1 MTNITCENVSIF
13 VMLTSL
19 QYSYFELSAY
29 IDEENFK
36 KEEDKMNKPKIAWI
50 TDTTSSLSKEFI
62 EKHHIHIIPLH
73 VVINDKFYKETID
86 ITEEDFYHRMKN
98 EEGKFQSSQP
108 NIGDI
113 VDLYERLKGEYDFG
127 IAIHASSTL
136 TGTYQTSVMAA
147 EMVGFKLFAIDSH
160 TGSYPLSFLVKRGIE
175 LVEQG
180 CEIAEVV
187 SQLNNLREHTRLYL
201 VPSNLDQLHKSGRVS
216 GSQKILASLF
226 NIKPILS
233 IEDGAAKI
241 KDKVRTEKKALAWL
255 VNNLKE
261 DLATKKV
268 QKVAIVHANDRER
281 AEGLEQLINE
291 TFPSIKT
298 EQLMLITVAGVHTGV
313 GTLGLS
319 WVNE

>member
-1 MTNITCENVSIF
+1 
-13 VMLTSL
+13 
-19 QYSYFELSAY
+19 
-29 IDEENFK
+29 
-36 KEEDKMNKPKIAWI
+36 MNKPKIAWI
-50 TDTTSSLSKEFI
+50 TDTTASLSKEFI
-62 EKHHIHIIPLH
+62 EKHHIHVIPLH
-73 VVINDKFYKETID
+73 VVINDKFYRETID
-86 ITEEDFYHRMKN
+86 ITEEEFYNRMKN

-113 VDLYERLKGEYDFG
+113 VELYEKLKEEYDFG
-127 IAIHASSTL
+127 VAIHASSTL

-147 EMVGFKLFAIDSH
+147 EMADFKLYAIDSR
-160 TGSYPLSFLVKRGIE
+160 TGSYPLSFLVKRGID

-180 CEIAEVV
+180 FEMEEVV
-187 SQLNNLREHTRLYL
+187 SQLNNLRDHTRLYL

-216 GSQKILASLF
+216 GSQRILASLF

-261 DLATKKV
+261 DLDTKAV
-268 QKVAIVHANDRER
+268 QKVAIVHANDRDK
-281 AEGLEQLINE
+281 ANDLEQIINE
-291 TFPSIKT
+291 TFPAIET
-298 EQLMLITVAGVHTGV
+298 ETLMLITVAGVHTGV

>member
-1 MTNITCENVSIF
+1 M
-13 VMLTSL
+13 
-19 QYSYFELSAY
+19 
-29 IDEENFK
+29 
-36 KEEDKMNKPKIAWI
+36 KESDKMNKPKIAWI
-50 TDTTSSLSKEFI
+50 TDTTASLSKEFI
-62 EKHHIHIIPLH
+62 EKHHIHVIPLH

-86 ITEEDFYHRMKN
+86 ITEEDFYNRMKN
-98 EEGKFQSSQP
+98 EDGKFQSSQP

-113 VDLYERLKGEYDFG
+113 VDLYEKLKEEYDFG
-127 IAIHASSTL
+127 VAIHASSTL

-147 EMVGFKLFAIDSH
+147 EMAGFKLFAIDSH

-180 CEIAEVV
+180 LEIGEVV
-187 SQLNNLREHTRLYL
+187 DQLNNLREHTRLFL

-233 IEDGAAKI
+233 IEDGSAKI
-241 KDKVRTEKKALAWL
+241 KDKVRTEKKAHAWL

-261 DLATKKV
+261 DLETKTV
-268 QKVAIVHANDRER
+268 QKVAIVHANDQEK
-281 AEGLEQLINE
+281 ANGLEKIIKE
-291 TFPSIKT
+291 TFPTIET
-298 EQLMLITVAGVHTGV
+298 EKLMLITVAGVHTGV

>member
-1 MTNITCENVSIF
+1 
-13 VMLTSL
+13 
-19 QYSYFELSAY
+19 
-29 IDEENFK
+29 
-36 KEEDKMNKPKIAWI
+36 MNKPKIAWI
-50 TDTTSSLSKEFI
+50 TDTTASLSKEFI
-62 EKHHIHIIPLH
+62 EKHHIHVIPLH

-86 ITEEDFYHRMKN
+86 ITEEDFYNRMKN
-98 EEGKFQSSQP
+98 EDGKFQSSQP

-113 VDLYERLKGEYDFG
+113 VDLYEKLKEEYDFG
-127 IAIHASSTL
+127 VAIHASSTL

-147 EMVGFKLFAIDSH
+147 EMAGFKLYAIDSH

-180 CEIAEVV
+180 LEMGEVV
-187 SQLNNLREHTRLYL
+187 DQLNKLREHTRLFL

-241 KDKVRTEKKALAWL
+241 KDKVRTEKKAHAWL

-261 DLATKKV
+261 DLETKTV
-268 QKVAIVHANDRER
+268 QKVAIVHANDQEK
-281 AEGLEQLINE
+281 ANGLEKIINE
-291 TFPSIKT
+291 TFPTIET
-298 EQLMLITVAGVHTGV
+298 EKLMLITVAGVHTGV

-319 WVNE
+319 WVTE

>member
-1 MTNITCENVSIF
+1 
-13 VMLTSL
+13 L
-19 QYSYFELSAY
+19 
-29 IDEENFK
+29 
-36 KEEDKMNKPKIAWI
+36 KESDKMNKPKIAWI
-50 TDTTSSLSKEFI
+50 TDTTATLSKEFI
-62 EKHHIHIIPLH
+62 EKHQIHVIPLH
-73 VVINDKFYKETID
+73 VVINDTFYKETID
-86 ITEEDFYHRMKN
+86 ITAEDFYERMKN

-113 VDLYERLKGEYDFG
+113 VELYEKLKEEYDFG

-147 EMVGFKLFAIDSH
+147 EMAGFKLFAIDSH
-160 TGSYPLSFLVKRGIE
+160 TGSYPLSFLVKRGVE
-175 LVEQG
+175 LVEKG
-180 CEIAEVV
+180 IDIDEVV
-187 SQLNNLREHTRLYL
+187 SQLNSLREHTRLFL

-261 DLATKKV
+261 DLETKTVK
-268 QKVAIVHANDRER
+268 KVAIVHANDREK
-281 AEGLEQLINE
+281 AEGLEQIINE
-291 TFPSIKT
+291 TFPTIET
-298 EQLMLITVAGVHTGV
+298 EKLMLITVAGVHTGV

>member
-1 MTNITCENVSIF
+1 M
-13 VMLTSL
+13 
-19 QYSYFELSAY
+19 
-29 IDEENFK
+29 K
-36 KEEDKMNKPKIAWI
+36 KEDKKMSKPKIAWI
-50 TDTTSSLSKEFI
+50 TDTTASLSKEFVAQHNI
-62 EKHHIHIIPLH
+62 YVIPLH
-73 VVINDKFYKETID
+73 VVINDQFYKETID
-86 ITEEDFYHRMKN
+86 ISAEDFYEKMSN

-113 VDLYERLKGEYDFG
+113 IDLYERLKGEYDFG

-160 TGSYPLSFLVKRGIE
+160 TGSYPLSFIVKKGIE

-180 CEIAEVV
+180 LGINEVV
-187 SQLNNLREHTRLYL
+187 SQLNSLREHTRLYL

-216 GSQKILASLF
+216 GSQKIFASLF

-241 KDKVRTEKKALAWL
+241 KDKVRTEKKAFAWL
-255 VNNLKE
+255 MNKLKE
-261 DLATKKV
+261 DLDTKTV
-268 QKVAIVHANDRER
+268 RKVAVVHANDRSKAAR
-281 AEGLEQLINE
+281 LEQLVKD
-291 TFPSIKT
+291 TFPAIET
-298 EQLMLITVAGVHTGV
+298 ETLMLITVAGVHTGV

-319 WVNE
+319 WVNES

>member
-1 MTNITCENVSIF
+1 M
-13 VMLTSL
+13 
-19 QYSYFELSAY
+19 
-29 IDEENFK
+29 
-36 KEEDKMNKPKIAWI
+36 KESDKMNKPKIAWI
-50 TDTTSSLSKEFI
+50 TDTTASLSKEFI
-62 EKHHIHIIPLH
+62 EKNHIHVIPLH

-86 ITEEDFYHRMKN
+86 ITEEDFYNRMKN
-98 EEGKFQSSQP
+98 EDGKFQSSQP

-113 VDLYERLKGEYDFG
+113 VDLYEKLKEEYDFG
-127 IAIHASSTL
+127 VAIHASSTL

-147 EMVGFKLFAIDSH
+147 EMAGFKLFAIDSH

-180 CEIAEVV
+180 LEIGEVV
-187 SQLNNLREHTRLYL
+187 DQLNNLREHTRLFL

-241 KDKVRTEKKALAWL
+241 KDKVRTEKKAHAWL

-261 DLATKKV
+261 DLETKTV
-268 QKVAIVHANDRER
+268 QKVAIVHANDQEK
-281 AEGLEQLINE
+281 ANGLEKIINE
-291 TFPSIKT
+291 TFPTIET
-298 EQLMLITVAGVHTGV
+298 EKLMLITVAGVHTGV

>member
-1 MTNITCENVSIF
+1 M
-13 VMLTSL
+13 
-19 QYSYFELSAY
+19 
-29 IDEENFK
+29 
-36 KEEDKMNKPKIAWI
+36 KESDKMNKPKIAWI
-50 TDTTSSLSKEFI
+50 TDTTASLSKEFI
-62 EKHHIHIIPLH
+62 EKHHIHVIPLH

-86 ITEEDFYHRMKN
+86 ITEEDFYNRMKN

-113 VDLYERLKGEYDFG
+113 VDLYEKLKEEYDFG
-127 IAIHASSTL
+127 VAIHASSTL

-147 EMVGFKLFAIDSH
+147 EMAGFKLYAIDSH

-180 CEIAEVV
+180 LEMGEVV
-187 SQLNNLREHTRLYL
+187 DQLNKLREHTRLFL

-233 IEDGAAKI
+233 IEDVAAKI
-241 KDKVRTEKKALAWL
+241 KDKVRTERKAHAWL

-261 DLATKKV
+261 DLETKTV
-268 QKVAIVHANDRER
+268 QKVAIVHANDQEK
-281 AEGLEQLINE
+281 ANGLEKIINE
-291 TFPSIKT
+291 TFPTIET
-298 EQLMLITVAGVHTGV
+298 EKLMLITVAGVHTGV

-319 WVNE
+319 WVTE

>member
-1 MTNITCENVSIF
+1 
-13 VMLTSL
+13 
-19 QYSYFELSAY
+19 
-29 IDEENFK
+29 
-36 KEEDKMNKPKIAWI
+36 MNKPKIAWI
-50 TDTTSSLSKEFI
+50 TDTTASLSKEFI
-62 EKHHIHIIPLH
+62 AKHDIHVIPLH

-86 ITEEDFYHRMKN
+86 ITEEDFYTRMKN

-113 VDLYERLKGEYDFG
+113 VDLYEKLKEEYDFG
-127 IAIHASSTL
+127 VAIHASSTL

-147 EMVGFKLFAIDSH
+147 EMAGFKLFAIDSR
-160 TGSYPLSFLVKRGIE
+160 TGSFPLSFLVKRGID

-180 CEIAEVV
+180 LEIGEVV
-187 SQLNNLREHTRLYL
+187 DQLNNLRDHTRLFL

-233 IEDGAAKI
+233 IEEGAAKI

-261 DLATKKV
+261 DLDTNTV
-268 QKVAIVHANDRER
+268 QKVAIVHANDQEK
-281 AEGLEQLINE
+281 ANGLEKIINE
-291 TFPSIKT
+291 TFPAIET
-298 EQLMLITVAGVHTGV
+298 EKLMLITVAGVHTGV

>member
-1 MTNITCENVSIF
+1 
-13 VMLTSL
+13 L
-19 QYSYFELSAY
+19 
-29 IDEENFK
+29 
-36 KEEDKMNKPKIAWI
+36 KESDKMNKPKIALI
-50 TDTTSSLSKEFI
+50 TDTTATLSQEFVK
-62 EKHHIHIIPLH
+62 KHHIHVIPLH
-73 VVINDKFYKETID
+73 VVINYTFYKETID
-86 ITEEDFYHRMKN
+86 ITAEDFYERMKN

-113 VDLYERLKGEYDFG
+113 VELYEKLKEEYDFG

-147 EMVGFKLFAIDSH
+147 EMAGFKLFAIDSH
-160 TGSYPLSFLVKRGIE
+160 TGSYPLSFLVKRGVE
-175 LVEQG
+175 LVEKG
-180 CEIAEVV
+180 IDIDEVV
-187 SQLNNLREHTRLYL
+187 SQLNSLREHTRLFL

-261 DLATKKV
+261 DLETKTVK
-268 QKVAIVHANDRER
+268 KVAIVHANDREK
-281 AEGLEQLINE
+281 AEGLEQIINE
-291 TFPSIKT
+291 TFPTIET
-298 EQLMLITVAGVHTGV
+298 EKLMLITVAGVHTGV

-319 WVNE
+319 WVTE